1 MTTATLSSPL
11 CRGPIGPEGCELS
24 LGVIVEDQPHDQR
37 VPARRVLVTGD
48 HPLAVAVARWFA
60 DHGSR
65 VARLGTSDRDSTTV
79 AHIACSFASEAEV
92 ERSVNDAADALG
104 GLDQVV
110 HAWVA
115 DGLVESR
122 SFMDIDEPHWIRSCE
137 ASLEGAWWLTR
148 RVIAPLR
155 AAGGGSIVYL
165 VPSVGLSGAADYSM
179 LATVAEGIR
188 VLSKGVGRQWVKHG
202 VTANT
207 IATAPGL
214 WVGAE
219 NEEALARAISLAV
232 PAFGRAGDADGD
244 LAPLVSLLAEP
255 ESHFISAATLVADG
269 AVWMGL

>member
-1 MTTATLSSPL
+1 MADQSHSPL
-11 CRGPIGPEGCELS
+11 
-24 LGVIVEDQPHDQR
+24 VAH
-37 VPARRVLVTGD
+37 RRVLVTGR
-48 HPLAVAVARWFA
+48 HPLALGVARWFVDA
-60 DHGSR
+60 GAKVALLAPTAR
-65 VARLGTSDRDSTTV
+65 VDAPVDV
-79 AHIACSFASEAEV
+79 VHVACSFADERDV
-92 ERSVNDAADALG
+92 ERAVIEAAHALG
-104 GLDQVV
+104 GIDQVV

-115 DGLVESR
+115 DGLVDNR
-122 SFMDIDEPHWIRSCE
+122 AFMDVDEALWVRTCE

-165 VPSVGLSGAADYSM
+165 VPSVGLSGAANYSM

-188 VLSKGVGRQWVKHG
+188 VLAKGVGRQWVKHG

-214 WVGAE
+214 WVGVE
-219 NEEALARAISLAV
+219 NEDALARAISLAV
-232 PAFGRAGDADGD
+232 PAFGRAGDAHDD
-244 LAPLVSLLAEP
+244 LAPLVSILAEP

>member
-1 MTTATLSSPL
+1 MADQLHPS
-11 CRGPIGPEGCELS
+11 
-24 LGVIVEDQPHDQR
+24 IVTE
-37 VPARRVLVTGD
+37 RRVLVTGQ
-48 HPLAVAVARWFA
+48 HPLALGVAQWFVDAGAKVALIASSPPAVSTGAWHVACTFA
-60 DHGSR
+60 D
-65 VARLGTSDRDSTTV
+65 
-79 AHIACSFASEAEV
+79 
-92 ERSVNDAADALG
+92 ERSVEVAVTEAAHSLG
-104 GLDQVV
+104 GIDQVV

-115 DGLVESR
+115 DGLVDNCA
-122 SFMDIDEPHWIRSCE
+122 FMDIDEGQWVRTCE

-155 AAGGGSIVYL
+155 VAGGGSIVYL
-165 VPSVGLSGAADYSM
+165 VPSVGLSGAANYSM

-188 VLSKGVGRQWVKHG
+188 VLAKGVGRQWVKHG

-232 PAFGRAGDADGD
+232 PAFGRAGDATDD
-244 LAPLVSLLAEP
+244 LAPLVSILAEP
-255 ESHFISAATLVADG
+255 GSHFISAATLVADG

>member
-1 MTTATLSSPL
+1 VADQLHSS
-11 CRGPIGPEGCELS
+11 
-24 LGVIVEDQPHDQR
+24 R
-37 VPARRVLVTGD
+37 VAGRRVLVTGG
-48 HPLAVAVARWFA
+48 HPLALGIVRWFA
-60 DHGSR
+60 AADAR
-65 VARLGTSDRDSTTV
+65 VALLCESSLDDVSDAVTPV
-79 AHIACSFASEAEV
+79 LCSFADERGV
-92 ERSVNDAADALG
+92 ERAVDEAARAMG
-104 GLDQVV
+104 GIDQVV

-115 DGLVESR
+115 DGLVDTR
-122 SFMDIDEPHWIRSCE
+122 SFMDIDETEWVRTCE

-165 VPSVGLSGAADYSM
+165 VPSVGLSGAANYSM

-188 VLSKGVGRQWVKHG
+188 VLAKGVGRQWVKHG

-214 WVGAE
+214 WVGSE

-232 PAFGRAGDADGD
+232 PAFGRAGDATDD
-244 LAPLVSLLAEP
+244 LAPLVSVLAQP

>member
-1 MTTATLSSPL
+1 
-11 CRGPIGPEGCELS
+11 
-24 LGVIVEDQPHDQR
+24 
-37 VPARRVLVTGD
+37 VLVTGD
-48 HPLAVAVARWFA
+48 HPLARGVARWFVDGGA
-60 DHGSR
+60 R
-65 VARLGTSDRDSTTV
+65 VAVLGAPASDAPGSV
-79 AHIACSFASEAEV
+79 QVPCAFATEAAV
-92 ERSVNDAADALG
+92 ERAVREAAGALG

-115 DGLVESR
+115 AGLVDACT
-122 SFMDIDEPHWIRSCE
+122 FMEIDEPRWIDTCE
-137 ASLEGAWWLTR
+137 RSLEGAWWLTR
-148 RVIAPLR
+148 RVIEPLR

-165 VPSVGLSGAADYSM
+165 VPSVGLSGAANYSM

-188 VLSKGVGRQWVKHG
+188 VLAKGVGRQWVKHG

-232 PAFGRAGDADGD
+232 PAYGRAGDPTDD
-244 LAPLVSLLAEP
+244 LAPLVSMLAEP
-255 ESHFISAATLVADG
+255 DSHFISAATLVADG

>member
-1 MTTATLSSPL
+1 MA
-11 CRGPIGPEGCELS
+11 
-24 LGVIVEDQPHDQR
+24 DQR
-37 VPARRVLVTGD
+37 QPVTADSRSPRNLADRRVLVTGQ
-48 HPLAVAVARWFA
+48 HSLALAVARWFVDA
-60 DHGSR
+60 GAQVALLASSPALGSTDAPH
-65 VARLGTSDRDSTTV
+65 V
-79 AHIACSFASEAEV
+79 ACSFADERGV
-92 ERSVNDAADALG
+92 EQAVTEAADLLG
-104 GLDQVV
+104 GIDQVV

-115 DGLVESR
+115 DGLVDKCA
-122 SFMDIDEPHWIRSCE
+122 FMDIDEAKWVRTCE

-155 AAGGGSIVYL
+155 QARGGSIVYL
-165 VPSVGLSGAADYSM
+165 VPSVGLSGAANYSM

-188 VLSKGVGRQWVKHG
+188 VLAKGVGRQWVKHG

-232 PAFGRAGDADGD
+232 PAFGRAGDATDD
-244 LAPLVSLLAEP
+244 LAPLVSILADP
-255 ESHFISAATLVADG
+255 GSHFISAATLVADG

>member
-1 MTTATLSSPL
+1 M
-11 CRGPIGPEGCELS
+11 
-24 LGVIVEDQPHDQR
+24 
-37 VPARRVLVTGD
+37 LVTGD
-48 HPLAVAVARWFA
+48 HLLAAAVASWFA
-60 DHGSR
+60 DNGSR
-65 VARLGTSDRDSTTV
+65 VALLGAPSGDSTAV
-79 AHIACSFASEAEV
+79 DHIACSFDSERDV
-92 ERSVNDAADALG
+92 EQAVHEAAGALG

-115 DGLVESR
+115 VGLVDSCA
-122 SFMDIDEPHWIRSCE
+122 FMDIDEPRWIRACE

-155 AAGGGSIVYL
+155 ASGGGSIVYL
-165 VPSVGLSGAADYSM
+165 VPSVGLSGAANYSM

-188 VLSKGVGRQWVKHG
+188 VLAKGVGRQWVKHG

-232 PAFGRAGDADGD
+232 PAFGRAGDPNDD
-244 LAPLVSLLAEP
+244 LAPLVSVLGEP

>member
-1 MTTATLSSPL
+1 MA
-11 CRGPIGPEGCELS
+11 
-24 LGVIVEDQPHDQR
+24 DQLQPPS
-37 VPARRVLVTGD
+37 VAGRRVLVTGE
-48 HPLAVAVARWFA
+48 HPLALGVAKWFVDA
-60 DHGSR
+60 GAR
-65 VARLGTSDRDSTTV
+65 VALLASSPPGSSTGALHV
-79 AHIACSFASEAEV
+79 ACSFAD
-92 ERSVNDAADALG
+92 ERSVEIAVAEAAHALSG
-104 GLDQVV
+104 IDQVV

-115 DGLVESR
+115 DGLCDNR
-122 SFMDIDEPHWIRSCE
+122 AFMDIDEAQWVRTCE

-165 VPSVGLSGAADYSM
+165 VPSVGLSGAASYSM

-188 VLSKGVGRQWVKHG
+188 VLAKGVGRQWVKHG

-219 NEEALARAISLAV
+219 NEDALARAISLAV
-232 PAFGRAGDADGD
+232 PAYGRAGDATDD
-244 LAPLVSLLAEP
+244 LAPLVSILADP
-255 ESHFISAATLVADG
+255 GSHFISAATLVADG

>member
-1 MTTATLSSPL
+1 M
-11 CRGPIGPEGCELS
+11 
-24 LGVIVEDQPHDQR
+24 
-37 VPARRVLVTGD
+37 
-48 HPLAVAVARWFA
+48 
-60 DHGSR
+60 
-65 VARLGTSDRDSTTV
+65 
-79 AHIACSFASEAEV
+79 
-92 ERSVNDAADALG
+92 NKAADALG

-122 SFMDIDEPHWIRSCE
+122 VFMEIDEPQWIRSCE

-155 AAGGGSIVYL
+155 ASGGGSIVYL

-244 LAPLVSLLAEP
+244 LAPLVSVLAEP
-255 ESHFISAATLVADG
+255 EAHFISAGTLVADG

>member
-1 MTTATLSSPL
+1 
-11 CRGPIGPEGCELS
+11 
-24 LGVIVEDQPHDQR
+24 
-37 VPARRVLVTGD
+37 VLVTGN
-48 HPLAVAVARWFA
+48 HLLARSVARWFVESGA
-60 DHGSR
+60 R
-65 VARLGTSDRDSTTV
+65 VARMGAPAPDASPVDASSATLDPELVR
-79 AHIACSFASEAEV
+79 CSFASEKEV
-92 ERSVNDAADALG
+92 EQAVRDTVDTLG
-104 GLDQVV
+104 GVDQVV

-115 DGLVESR
+115 DGLVDSCA
-122 SFMDIDEPHWIRSCE
+122 FMDIDEARWIDACE

-148 RVIAPLR
+148 RVIEPLR

-165 VPSVGLSGAADYSM
+165 VPTVGLSGAASYSM
-179 LATVAEGIR
+179 LAAVAEGVR
-188 VLSKGVGRQWVKHG
+188 VLAKGVGRQWVKHG

-232 PAFGRAGDADGD
+232 PAFGRAGDPFAD
-244 LAPLVSLLAEP
+244 LAPLTSVLAEP

>member
-1 MTTATLSSPL
+1 MRSEPYAAHSH
-11 CRGPIGPEGCELS
+11 
-24 LGVIVEDQPHDQR
+24 LGVIVANQTNPPRATD
-37 VPARRVLVTGD
+37 RRVLISGG
-48 HPLAVAVARWFA
+48 HPLALGVARWFSDA
-60 DHGSR
+60 GAR
-65 VARLGTSDRDSTTV
+65 VALLAASPPDDTPTGATYV
-79 AHIACSFASEAEV
+79 ACSFADERAV
-92 ERSVNDAADALG
+92 ERAVNEAAHALG
-104 GLDQVV
+104 GIDQIV

-115 DGLVESR
+115 DGLVDNCA
-122 SFMDIDEPHWIRSCE
+122 FMDLEEATWVSTCE

-165 VPSVGLSGAADYSM
+165 VPSVGLSGAANYSM

-188 VLSKGVGRQWVKHG
+188 VLAKGVGRQWVKHG

-214 WVGAE
+214 WVGME

-232 PAFGRAGDADGD
+232 PAFGRAGDARDD
-244 LAPLVSLLAEP
+244 LAPLVSVLGEP

>member
-1 MTTATLSSPL
+1 VADQLQPSSVV
-11 CRGPIGPEGCELS
+11 G
-24 LGVIVEDQPHDQR
+24 
-37 VPARRVLVTGD
+37 RRVLVTGQ
-48 HPLAVAVARWFA
+48 HALALGVAKWFVDAGAQVALLA
-60 DHGSR
+60 SSPPSR
-65 VARLGTSDRDSTTV
+65 STGARDV
-79 AHIACSFASEAEV
+79 ACSFADERTVEIAVTEA
-92 ERSVNDAADALG
+92 AHTLG
-104 GLDQVV
+104 GIDQVV

-115 DGLVESR
+115 DGLCDNR
-122 SFMDIDEPHWIRSCE
+122 AFMDIDEAQWVRTCE
-137 ASLEGAWWLTR
+137 ASLEGAWWVTR

-165 VPSVGLSGAADYSM
+165 VPSVGLSGAASYAM

-188 VLSKGVGRQWVKHG
+188 VLAKGVGRQWVKHG

-232 PAFGRAGDADGD
+232 PAYGRAGDATED
-244 LAPLVSLLAEP
+244 LAPLVSILADP
-255 ESHFISAATLVADG
+255 GSHFISAATLVADG